1 VKSTHTRSARL
12 LLCLTLQ
19 VAVAGCQ
26 STQHAKIRTDSSPS
40 TIDLRVLAYNIR
52 HGLGMDDSVD
62 LTKAARIINSLDP
75 DLVALQEIDSATER
89 TRSVDQAAVLGSL
102 TGMHAA
108 FGDFMKYQG
117 GKYGMALLSRHPIE
131 RLQNHRLP
139 GNTEP
144 RSALTALVRHASTG
158 TKILF
163 VGIHLYS
170 TAQERLAQA
179 QTLVDLMSSTIVP
192 VILAGDFNSTPES
205 EVIKLLRHHWYVPEK
220 GDDSL
225 TFPSIDPDREI
236 DFIMFRPRAAFE
248 ILESR
253 VIHEPLASD
262 HRPVLLTLRLSINDE
277 LGKGA
282 AISTDR
288 HSEQ

>member
-1 VKSTHTRSARL
+1 
-12 LLCLTLQ
+12 
-19 VAVAGCQ
+19 
-26 STQHAKIRTDSSPS
+26 
-40 TIDLRVLAYNIR
+40 
-52 HGLGMDDSVD
+52 MDDSVD
-62 LTKAARIINSLDP
+62 LTRAARIINSLEP
-75 DLVALQEIDSATER
+75 DLVALQEIDSVTER
-89 TRSVDQAAVLGSL
+89 TRHTDQAAVLGSL
-102 TGMHAA
+102 TDMHAV
-108 FGDFMKYQG
+108 FGDFMEYQG

-131 RLQNHRLP
+131 HFQNHRLP

-144 RSALTALVRHASTG
+144 RSVLTALVRHASTG
-158 TKILF
+158 TEMLF

-179 QTLVDLMSSTIVP
+179 QTLVDLMRDTIVP

-205 EVIKLLRHHWYVPEK
+205 EVIDLLRHHWHIPDK
-220 GDDSL
+220 GDDNF

-262 HRPVLLTLRLSINDE
+262 HRPVLLTLRLSVNDE
-277 LGKGA
+277 LEKEA

-288 HSEQ
+288 HAQQ